1 MEKED
6 NDFNYRLMDD
16 GREKQIE
23 KVKII
28 DKIINIMKYVTDGI
42 KEVIKVPR
50 IEIPSE
56 KERVKK

>member
-6 NDFNYRLMDD
+6 NDFNYRLMDE
-16 GREKQIE
+16 GKEKQIE

-28 DKIINIMKYVTDGI
+28 DKIINVMKYIKDGV
-42 KEVIKVPR
+42 KEIIKVPR